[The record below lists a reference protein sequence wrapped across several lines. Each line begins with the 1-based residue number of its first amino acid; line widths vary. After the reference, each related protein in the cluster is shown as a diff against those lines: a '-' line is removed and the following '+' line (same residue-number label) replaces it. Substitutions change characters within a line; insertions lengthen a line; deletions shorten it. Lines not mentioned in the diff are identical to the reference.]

1 MAINIP
7 IFSSLDTKG
16 FDKLK
21 REFSSLQSNSE
32 KAAFVL
38 KKAMLPAAAAIGA
51 VGTALGAAAMAA
63 AEDEKS
69 QVAFERQVRS
79 SIGAMNGQIESLNQ
93 YVTATQMATGVSD
106 TLVRQGLGNLIRAT
120 RDQTQ
125 AQKLMNISMDI
136 AAATGKDL
144 ESVTM
149 AMSKAATGQ
158 LSALKKLGIPLDEN
172 IIKTK
177 DFEAATAQLADT
189 FGGAAAAQAN
199 TFQGR
204 LQRLKERLGEMWEE
218 IGYKVL
224 PILTNLVDKIIELVD
239 AFGEGGLGGAIKVF
253 RRQMQSLT
261 RDSDGTIN
269 GLGNFV
275 NALITVRNAIAHV
288 LNLFI
293 RMYNVLPFLDDI
305 GTVDMVDQ
313 LTTNFGELY
322 GALSK
327 TTMELEKQKQLKGFM
342 GPVASR
348 DVQQL
353 ADHMAAY
360 KEQLRFATDNTDDLE
375 QATTKAGGAMKKKT
389 AAVRD
394 QAKAVKDD
402 LAKAYEAAVDAL
414 KDRFTPA
421 LKDANDKLTAAQD
434 IYNGFYK
441 SIRDSIMQIGDLGT
455 AWREAADSEGAKT
468 FFGVLKDQSDKANKL
483 AANLRLLITR
493 GLDDPTLI
501 QAILNA
507 GADTGLEITK
517 AIIDGGDE
525 GLASLKNWAKSI
537 NQAADDLAKLTADKW
552 FKSGVDQAQAV
563 VNGINNV
570 IADTEFAL
578 KFTVDVSGVQALTD
592 MFGSNVAAVNAGQ
605 TPAPMFN
612 PADFS
617 AAAFMALGA
626 PANASAV
633 RTSSVNINV
642 NGGDP
647 NAVVSALRNYMRQ
660 NGSVPVKIGNQY

>member
-21 REFSSLQSNSE
+21 REFKSLETTSE

-38 KKAMLPAAAAIGA
+38 KKAMLPAAAAIGGVA
-51 VGTALGAAAMAA
+51 TALGHAAMAA

-69 QVAFERQVRS
+69 QAAFERQVRS
-79 SIGAMNGQIESLNQ
+79 SIGAMNGQIDSLNE

-125 AQKLMNISMDI
+125 AQKLMNISLDI
-136 AAATGKDL
+136 AAATGKDV
-144 ESVTM
+144 ESITL
-149 AMSKAATGQ
+149 AMSRASQGQ

-239 AFGEGGLGGAIKVF
+239 AFGEDGVGGAIKVF
-253 RRQMQSLT
+253 RRQMQGLT
-261 RDSDGTIN
+261 RDSDGTLN

-288 LNLFI
+288 VNVFI
-293 RMYNVLPFLDDI
+293 RMANVLPFVDDI
-305 GTVDMVDQ
+305 QTIKMVEQ
-313 LTTNFGELY
+313 LGTNFNELY

-360 KEQLRFATDNTDDLE
+360 KEQLRFATDQTDDLE
-375 QATTKAGGAMKKKT
+375 QATGKAGSAIKKKT
-389 AAVRD
+389 AAARE
-394 QAKAVKDD
+394 QAKVVKDD
-402 LAKAYEAAVDAL
+402 LAKAYQAAVDAL
-414 KDRFTPA
+414 KDKFSPA

-434 IYNGFYK
+434 IYNGFHK
-441 SIRDSIMQIGDLGT
+441 SVRDSITQVVDLGA
-455 AWREAADSEGAKT
+455 AWRESADSEGAKT
-468 FFGVLKDQSDKANKL
+468 FFGVLSDQAKKAKDL
-483 AANLRLLITR
+483 AFNLSFLISR
-493 GLDDPTLI
+493 GLDDPTLLKSI
-501 QAILNA
+501 TDA
-507 GADTGLEITK
+507 GTDTGLEITN
-517 AIIDGGDE
+517 AIMMGGEE
-525 GLASLKNWAKSI
+525 GLKQLKNLSAGVGE
-537 NQAADDLAKLTADKW
+537 AADTVAKLAADKW
-552 FKSGVDQAQAV
+552 YKAGVDQAQQV
-563 VNGINNV
+563 VDGVNSV
-570 IADTEFAL
+570 IRDTEFAL
-578 KFTVDVSGVQALTD
+578 KFTVDIAGVQNLSS
-592 MFGSNVAAVNAGQ
+592 MFDRNVGLVNNLQSPQA
-605 TPAPMFN
+605 MFD
-612 PADFS
+612 PSGF
-617 AAAFMALGA
+617 AAAAYMALGQ
-626 PANASAV
+626 PAGTPTNNV
-633 RTSSVNINV
+633 TINV
-642 NGGDP
+642 SGGDP
-647 NAVVSALRNYMRQ
+647 NAVVAALRSYMQR
-660 NGSVPVKIGNQY
+660 NGSVPIRTST

>member
-21 REFSSLQSNSE
+21 REFSSLQTNSE

-224 PILTNLVDKIIELVD
+224 PILTNLVDKIIQLVD

-253 RRQMQSLT
+253 RRQMQGLT

-288 LNLFI
+288 LNMFI

-389 AAVRD
+389 AAVRE

-402 LAKAYEAAVDAL
+402 LAKAYEAAVNAL
-414 KDRFTPA
+414 KDQFTPA
-421 LKDANDKLTAAQD
+421 LKDANDKLADAQK
-434 IYNGFYK
+434 IYNDFYTGIRR
-441 SIRDSIMQIGDLGT
+441 SITGIMDIGA

-468 FFGVLKDQSDKANKL
+468 FFGVLMGQADKARRL
-483 AANLRLLITR
+483 ADNLKTLIGR
-493 GLDDPTLI
+493 GLDDPTLLQEI
-501 QAILNA
+501 VAQ
-507 GADTGLEITK
+507 GADTGLAITQ
-517 AIIDGGDE
+517 AIIDGGADGLKQLK
-525 GLASLKNWAKSI
+525 GLATTVNM
-537 NQAADDLAKLTADKW
+537 AADEIAKLSADKW

-563 VNGINNV
+563 VDGINSV

-578 KFTVDVSGVQALTD
+578 KFTADVSGVQALAS
-592 MFGSNVAAVNAGQ
+592 MFGANVAAVNAGQ
-605 TPAPMFN
+605 TPAPMFD
-612 PADFS
+612 PAGFS
-617 AAAFMALGA
+617 AAAYMALGQ
-626 PANASAV
+626 PAGNATNV
-633 RTSSVNINV
+633 TVNV

-647 NAVVSALRNYMRQ
+647 NAVVKAIQDYVRQ
-660 NGSVPVKIGNQY
+660 AGAVPVTTRAI